1 MSSAADV
8 KKLRDATG
16 AGMLDCKKALD
27 EAGGDFDRAVE
38 LLRIQ
43 GAKGVGKRE
52 GRVASNGLVTYQSG
66 EQIGV
71 LLELACE
78 TDFVAKTPDFQ
89 DLANKVADVALANK
103 ISDLDAL
110 YEANLGGSPVRQVL
124 DDANATMGEKI
135 EVRRFAL
142 YEGPN
147 IEVYLHKSDP
157 GLPPTLGVMVQTN
170 THAPHIGKD
179 VAQQIAAM
187 SPLYVTRSEVP
198 ADAIER
204 ERRVAEETAQ
214 EEGKPAAALP
224 KIIEGRVASYLK
236 EVVLDEQ
243 PWVKDPKQ
251 TIGSL
256 LETNAVSVER
266 FVRYRVGQP

>member
-27 EAGGDFDRAVE
+27 EADGDFDRAVE

-52 GRVASNGLVTYQSG
+52 GRVASNGLVTFLSG
-66 EQIGV
+66 QQIGV

-89 DLANKVADVALANK
+89 DLANRIAGLAMSNQITDV
-103 ISDLDAL
+103 DAL
-110 YEANLGGSPVRQVL
+110 YESDLAGTSVRQVL
-124 DDANATMGEKI
+124 DDANAAMGEKI

-142 YEGPN
+142 YQGPN
-147 IEVYLHKSDP
+147 IEVYLHKTDP
-157 GLPPTLGVMVQTN
+157 ALPPTLGVMVQTN
-170 THAPHIGKD
+170 TAAPHIGKD

-187 SPLYVTRSEVP
+187 APLYVTRSEVP
-198 ADAIER
+198 EDAVER

-224 KIIEGRVASYLK
+224 KIIEGRVGSYFK

>member
-1 MSSAADV
+1 MPSAGDV
-8 KKLRDATG
+8 KKLRDLTG

-27 EAGGDFDRAVE
+27 EANGDFDRAVE

-52 GRVASNGLVTYQSG
+52 GRVASNGLVTYVHEGQSA
-66 EQIGV
+66 V

-78 TDFVAKTPDFQ
+78 TDFVAKTADFQ
-89 DLANKVADVALANK
+89 ALADRVAKLALSQN
-103 ISDLDAL
+103 ITDVDAL
-110 YEANLGGSPVRQVL
+110 YAADLGGTPVRQVL

-142 YEGPN
+142 YQGAN
-147 IEVYLHKSDP
+147 IEHYLHKSDP
-157 GLPPTLGVMVQTN
+157 ALPPTLGVMVQTN
-170 THAPHIGKD
+170 THAPHIAKD
-179 VAQQIAAM
+179 VAQQVAAM
-187 SPLYVTRSEVP
+187 SPLYVSRSEVP

-204 ERRVAEETAQ
+204 ERRVAEETAR
-214 EEGKPAAALP
+214 EEGKPAAAMQ
-224 KIIEGRVASYLK
+224 KIIDGRVASYLK

-266 FVRYRVGQP
+266 FARFRVGQP

>member
-27 EAGGDFDRAVE
+27 EAGGDFERAVE

-110 YEANLGGSPVRQVL
+110 YEANLGGAPVRQVL

-142 YEGPN
+142 YDGPN

-224 KIIEGRVASYLK
+224 KIIEGRVVSYLK